1 VLINSQP
8 VATVRVDGRLVGTT
22 PITRLKLSI
31 GEPHRVR
38 LEQDGYVRLDTVITL
53 RPGELVRRLTD
64 LTLKPVRP

>member
-1 VLINSQP
+1 LINSQP

-31 GEPHRVR
+31 GESHRVR
-38 LEQDGYVRLDTVITL
+38 LEQDGYVPLDTVVTL
-53 RPGELVRRLTD
+53 RPGEQPRRLTD